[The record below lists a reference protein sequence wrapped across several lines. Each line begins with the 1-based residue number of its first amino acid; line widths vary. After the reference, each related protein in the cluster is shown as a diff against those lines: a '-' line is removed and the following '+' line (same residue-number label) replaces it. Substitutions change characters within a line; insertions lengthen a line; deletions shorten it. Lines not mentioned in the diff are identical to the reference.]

1 MTAHR
6 RTRLSRTVAAA
17 AASLAL
23 LGGVAACSSSDSE
36 DAAKEV
42 GSRNGD
48 GSLTL
53 IDEEDRG
60 KPVEL
65 AGDTIQGG
73 TWDSADHRGSV
84 VVVNLWASW
93 CGPCAKEAPH
103 LVDTYEATKGDDVE
117 FVGIDYRESSMETGK
132 AQAKEWGFTWP
143 SVYDKSGA
151 TALDMQGKLTTQP
164 STAVLDAE
172 GRIAAVVLGPVTEST
187 LVGVVEDTV
196 AEQG

>member
-1 MTAHR
+1 MTAR
-6 RTRLSRTVAAA
+6 LNRLSRSVAAA
-17 AASLAL
+17 ACALAV
-23 LGGVAACSSSDSE
+23 LGGTAACSSSGTD

-53 IDEEDRG
+53 IEEDDREE
-60 KPVEL
+60 PVEL
-65 AGDTIQGG
+65 SGDTIQGK

-103 LVDTYEATKGDDVE
+103 LVDTYEATKGEDVE

-132 AQAKEWGFTWP
+132 AQAEEWGFTWP
-143 SVYDKSGA
+143 SVYDKSGS
-151 TALDMQGKLTTQP
+151 TALDMQGKMTTQP
-164 STAVLDAE
+164 STAVLDTE

-187 LVGVVEDTV
+187 LVGVIDDTL
-196 AEQG
+196 AEQE